1 MSQDMDIEM
10 LTETEI
16 STIIDIED
24 YINDVTPIITSF
36 NNNLIMNMNDK
47 EIEQYIE
54 NHEQINTMLM
64 NYSEELQKIINNY
77 EGIEKYGKIVLDLL
91 FLRSRINAIYDDNNR
106 FIRHLNK
113 ELAQMGKKVSV
124 EKEDSRG
131 HDDDIQHIFMF
142 VCHGSEYNP
151 TGERNLY
158 PFENNDYDSVGIF
171 STYGESAYVPML
183 NQKLMHTLNIHNVL
197 DCDTMDVSTE
207 YNKQFLTVN
216 PLSMEF
222 KFNDVNVPILGP
234 YMGLFYLKVKE
245 IEKNNIKVLEMKH
258 LIRFVDTFPI
268 AHTDINQ
275 IDHNPTSL
283 QTVHQIELHNDQTI
297 NSVFID
303 NMSFG
308 WDVVLNVINRFYKEF
323 LNDSNGDPQIHMNEP
338 VHIRLF
344 CCREEKEKVIGKGK
358 GRYGGISLRDKTL
371 FNVEEVA
378 NVQPDNT
385 NMRYFWMTNEQVVY
399 FGMNIHNF
407 NNFISNFLSQKP
419 FYCED
424 RILIIYFL
432 MLLDNDISNI
442 NLLLERLC
450 TIFLDTEEKSFL
462 SLLVMLSCNKTIYD
476 MYKSKYIDITQYSS
490 VSYALNGV
498 FNEDLKNHIV
508 SNIFSDCQKLA
519 FGEGL
524 KIYFMGTDKNNITLP
539 YVLFII
545 FEHETT
551 LVVSLNCINIE
562 DQVEH
567 KIYTHQHETHN
578 YHPQQLGDGIN
589 VVLEKFNNIEIIYNN
604 NIQGKGG
611 MNKKGD
617 NYKKTGKTLSQV
629 LNEMNPDRPL
639 RPRSKYGRS
648 YEVKKKEHDSSQAI
662 ERMKEFDKRQPTGI
676 FNFNPNPPISLKKPV
691 EDQFDSQQTEQTDI
705 DFTTPD
711 STPRTPGDPYTTPPR
726 NTNYSTPSSATKTDT
741 EGSPGDR
748 DRERGQGIMYL
759 PEESY
764 SPPRGAYKK
773 PKSGLPPLPSLQRY
787 PNTLNSSPS
796 FDDLQKAQKEMTRSV
811 ESLPG
816 NKTDSDSEG
825 NTQEEEMDFGGKKKG
840 KRGKKTKRAKKVKK
854 AKKARKTK
862 KKRSNKK

>member
-10 LTETEI
+10 LTETEK
-16 STIIDIED
+16 STIIDIKA
-24 YINDVTPIITSF
+24 YINEAPDINNFDF
-36 NNNLIMNMNDK
+36 N
-47 EIEQYIE
+47 EEFE
-54 NHEQINTMLM
+54 HEALLQNIANYQEMNTMLM
-64 NYSEELQKIINNY
+64 NYSNYLEVLII
-77 EGIEKYGKIVLDLL
+77 KYGGEEYGKLRLELYYLKSKIY
-91 FLRSRINAIYDDNNR
+91 AIYDDNNDI
-106 FIRHLNK
+106 IRYLK
-113 ELAQMGKKVSV
+113 KLAEMGTNESV

-131 HDDDIQHIFMF
+131 PDDDVQHIFMF

-158 PFENNDYDSVGIF
+158 PFENDDYDSVGIF
-171 STYGESAYVPML
+171 STYGETAYVPML

-197 DCDTMDVSTE
+197 DCDTMSVSTE
-207 YNKQFLTVN
+207 YNKRFLTVN
-216 PLSMEF
+216 PLSIDF
-222 KFNDVNVPILGP
+222 KFKDVNDPTLGP

-258 LIRFVDTFPI
+258 LIRFENTFQI
-268 AHTDINQ
+268 ARKNINQ
-275 IDHNPTSL
+275 INPNSTSP

-323 LNDSNGDPQIHMNEP
+323 LNDSNGDTQIHMNEP

-358 GRYGGISLRDKTL
+358 GRYGGISLRDQTL

-450 TIFLDTEEKSFL
+450 TIFLDTEEMSFL

-490 VSYALNGV
+490 VSYVLNGV

-524 KIYFMGTDKNNITLP
+524 KIYFMGTDKNNNTLP

-562 DQVEH
+562 DQVEN
-567 KIYTHQHETHN
+567 KIYTHQHETHT

-648 YEVKKKEHDSSQAI
+648 YEVKIKEHDSSQAI
-662 ERMKEFDKRQPTGI
+662 EQMKEFDKRQPTGI
-676 FNFNPNPPISLKKPV
+676 FNFNPNPPISLTKPV
-691 EDQFDSQQTEQTDI
+691 EHDSQGTDITDI
-705 DFTTPD
+705 DFMTPGTTPG
-711 STPRTPGDPYTTPPR
+711 STPRTPGGPFTTPPR
-726 NTNYSTPSSATKTDT
+726 NTNYSTPGSAISATKTDT

-748 DRERGQGIMYL
+748 ERGQGRMYL

-764 SPPRGAYKK
+764 SPPRGAYKN

-787 PNTLNSSPS
+787 SKTLNSSPS
-796 FDDLQKAQKEMTRSV
+796 FDELQKAQKEMTRSV
-811 ESLPG
+811 ESLPS
-816 NKTDSDSEG
+816 NNTDDSDSEG
-825 NTQEEEMDFGGKKKG
+825 DTQEEGSLEFGGKKKG